1 MSEAM
6 QVPGRTFT
14 VASDNVMSDM
24 IDCARE
30 RILFIAPAI
39 TKPVAISLVTKMS
52 AGLDVTVILDSN
64 PEVYRL
70 GYGAPDGLNA
80 LKNYCDKNGISLRCQ
95 PGIRIGVLVV
105 DDKTMIYSPAP
116 QLIEAG
122 STVETKPN
130 ALFIEGRFQGSTADL
145 ISKAAGASQDSLP
158 LDGEIGTAALT
169 PKAVEAIKKN
179 IEENPPEPFDLTQK
193 ARVYSSRLQYVEFNV
208 EKYQL
213 TRQTVPIPAY
223 LMGLAGDMQDR
234 WHNNLRVMDMEAT
247 AVTLEFTDRNGKE
260 LCVDQKF
267 LDAERKKIEQ
277 KFLIPVLGF
286 GSVMFKNQQKD
297 FEAATNSFNH
307 LLTWYFEELKE
318 QIDKSLKAM
327 IDSVVKSLLPSVK
340 ANIPEQY
347 KRHAPPTDADL
358 AELLHRDIEEAI
370 TLKTLIQEPR
380 IKKVYKDIAY
390 QSVKSNDF
398 RERLRKSLDRAKVP
412 PSIIADLFRESSA
425 ALEKGGKLF

>member
-1 MSEAM
+1 MSEPK
-6 QVPGRTFT
+6 QISDRTFT
-14 VASDNVMSDM
+14 VASDDVMSDM
-24 IDCARE
+24 INRARE

-39 TKPVAISLVTKMS
+39 TEPVAISLVTKMY
-52 AGLDVTVILDSN
+52 AGLDVTVILDSD

-70 GYGAPDGLNA
+70 GYGTPDGLNT
-80 LKNYCDKNGISLRCQ
+80 LKDYCDKNGISLRCQ

-122 STVETKPN
+122 STVVTKPN
-130 ALFIEGRFQGSTADL
+130 ALFIVGSTAAL

-169 PKAVEAIKKN
+169 PKDVEAIKKN

-193 ARVYSSRLQYVEFNV
+193 ARVYSSRLQYVEFTV

-234 WHNNLRVMDMEAT
+234 WHNSLRVMDMEAT
-247 AVTLEFTDRNGKE
+247 AVTLEFAGKE
-260 LCVDQKF
+260 ICVDQKF
-267 LDAERKKIEQ
+267 LDAERKKIEH

-297 FEAATNSFNH
+297 FEVATNSFND
-307 LLTWYFEELKE
+307 LLTLYFEKLKE
-318 QIDKSLKAM
+318 QIDKSLKVLV
-327 IDSVVKSLLPSVK
+327 DSVATSLLPSVM
-340 ANIPEQY
+340 ANTPEEY
-347 KRHAPPTDADL
+347 KRHGKPTDADL

-398 RERLRKSLDRAKVP
+398 QERLRKSLTRAKVP
-412 PSIIADLFRESSA
+412 PSTIADVFRESNA
-425 ALEKGGKLF
+425 ALEKGGKLH